1 MGHRWDKRGVRS
13 YPSRPVPTRP
23 NTSSSE
29 LAHASRPADDRPE
42 IDTILDYLDERIE
55 ANGANR
61 PKRTAKAR
69 DSIRLMIDRDG
80 RDPEG
85 VKAAI
90 EYATGDDFWRAN
102 ILSAPK
108 LREKFDQLSLNAQR
122 DKWKRP
128 NDRHARESQF
138 WEDERASMAGLGEPS
153 PTNHLEIE
161 AS

>member
-1 MGHRWDKRGVRS
+1 
-13 YPSRPVPTRP
+13 
-23 NTSSSE
+23 
-29 LAHASRPADDRPE
+29 
-42 IDTILDYLDERIE
+42 
-55 ANGANR
+55 
-61 PKRTAKAR
+61 
-69 DSIRLMIDRDG
+69 MIDRDG

-138 WEDERASMAGLGEPS
+138 WEDERESMAGLGEQS
-153 PTNHLEIE
+153 PMNHLEIE